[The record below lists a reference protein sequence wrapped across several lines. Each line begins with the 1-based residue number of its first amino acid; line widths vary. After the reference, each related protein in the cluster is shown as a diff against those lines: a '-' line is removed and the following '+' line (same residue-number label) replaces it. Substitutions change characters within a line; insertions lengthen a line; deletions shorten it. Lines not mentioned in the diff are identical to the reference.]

1 MGHGGTRRDM
11 VRHHETLTCAMR
23 APGVPAASTQGRQ
36 DSARFRKLSMILV
49 DYYRIL
55 KIIIDDIDVYIHIYI
70 HLQIQLS
77 KASAGFWNANNLLC
91 FHQKNCRLR
100 EKKLALSPIRKHIYR
115 KKQKN
120 KSGPS
125 VNSMYGAIKLLT
137 TPISRKPKCCIISRI
152 VFKPFKDLWKLTTRS
167 GENMEKSQIIQELYL
182 QNCGSRDI
190 SWSIQITCFV
200 YAVFC
205 AMLCRFSTFLWR
217 FNRFTPFLFLPFWKK
232 TRLGTLDD
240 LHRCW
245 RRNMST
251 QSFTGGCVCDST
263 KRFPHCGIYTIHNC
277 SLLP

>member
-23 APGVPAASTQGRQ
+23 APGVPAAPTQGRQ

-70 HLQIQLS
+70 YTPTNPTVQSICRFLKCKQ
-77 KASAGFWNANNLLC
+77 FTLLPPKKLP
-91 FHQKNCRLR
+91 FKG
-100 EKKLALSPIRKHIYR
+100 KKLALPPIRKHIYR

-152 VFKPFKDLWKLTTRS
+152 VFKPFKDL
-167 GENMEKSQIIQELYL
+167 
-182 QNCGSRDI
+182 
-190 SWSIQITCFV
+190 
-200 YAVFC
+200 
-205 AMLCRFSTFLWR
+205 
-217 FNRFTPFLFLPFWKK
+217 
-232 TRLGTLDD
+232 
-240 LHRCW
+240 
-245 RRNMST
+245 
-251 QSFTGGCVCDST
+251 
-263 KRFPHCGIYTIHNC
+263 
-277 SLLP
+277 